1 MPAALALSA
10 DPTDESTRGSKF
22 ADAMSMLASGV
33 VLVTSRVSG
42 RPWGTTVTAFISV
55 SAEPPTVLISL
66 ASATASAHAITT
78 SGRFGVSI
86 LGDDQLAVARFGSAS
101 GVAKFIE
108 AFVDAADGNG
118 TSPVVAGSL
127 AHLDCELTDAVQVA
141 DHTLFLGRVLA
152 SRLPGGGTPL
162 LYHRRGYSSL
172 GGRVGGRQRLRAE
185 RSSRVSR
192 VDS

>member
-1 MPAALALSA
+1 
-10 DPTDESTRGSKF
+10 
-22 ADAMSMLASGV
+22 MSMLASGV